1 MSTELASRRAYK
13 NGRAV
18 CRVPC
23 GVRQSENPS
32 KCACANVHHY
42 HVLTLPLSLS
52 LLPFLSSLH
61 CSTARTMYEYDPS
74 ALLHDIHHPAR
85 QLLLLCCNLALLILH
100 TSYAYVRKYIHTVHL
115 HIANKHTI
123 SAALPHF
130 RTSALRAPAEATTHP
145 AWHGYERVC
154 ISASAVVVSSVVW
167 ATRGT
172 VSCTSSLRSAFTVG
186 FFLCSTENPAGR
198 LSHFFSFLFFCF
210 FFLASPFPLSLFSIL
225 RSALRSSLFSLFSS
239 LAAASLPM

>member
-1 MSTELASRRAYK
+1 MCTITMFSR
-13 NGRAV
+13 
-18 CRVPC
+18 
-23 GVRQSENPS
+23 
-32 KCACANVHHY
+32 
-42 HVLTLPLSLS
+42 SLF
-52 LLPFLSSLH
+52 LFLSYPFSHLSIAQLH
-61 CSTARTMYEYDPS
+61 VRSFCTYARQTPPSTTAA
-74 ALLHDIHHPAR
+74 ALLQSCTP
-85 QLLLLCCNLALLILH
+85 H
-100 TSYAYVRKYIHTVHL
+100 TSYFIRVRTEVHTHSASAYL
-115 HIANKHTI
+115 NKHTM

-172 VSCTSSLRSAFTVG
+172 VSCTGTLRSAFTAG